1 MADAPT
7 EEQILDYHGTLSNW
21 GRWGPD
27 DQLGTLN
34 LITPEVR
41 RRAAALVVEGITVSC
56 AWDLSTMPQAGDMF
70 GPVQRHMLMTGE
82 GLADEHRVVPPHPVP
97 GMDMSRQAGAAE
109 YFGCVFHGVNI
120 THVDAL
126 SHMFWDRRAYNGGPA
141 ELVNSMFGA
150 TNLAV
155 TGMQAGVVTRGVL
168 LDVPAA
174 RGVDWLEPGTGVF
187 PEDLEAAEAAQG
199 VRVEAGDAVLL
210 RTGYAR
216 LKREVGP
223 VPPHE
228 GQAGWHA
235 AALPWLHERGVSAI
249 GCDTAQDVVPSGYLT
264 IGLPVHAIGM
274 VAMGL
279 CLIDNCDLEELAAT
293 CARLARHE
301 FLFTLAPLRLEGGT
315 GSPANPIAT
324 F

>member
-1 MADAPT
+1 MPDAPP
-7 EEQILDYHGTLSNW
+7 EDEVLGYFDTLSNW

-41 RRAAALVVEGITVSC
+41 RRAASLVTEGITVSC
-56 AWDLSTMPQAGDMF
+56 AWDLSPMPQVGDMF
-70 GPVQRHMLMTGE
+70 GPVQRHMVMSGE
-82 GLADEHRVVPPHPVP
+82 GLADEHRVMAPHPVP
-97 GMDMSRQAGAAE
+97 GIDMSRQAGAAE

-126 SHMFWDRRAYNGGPA
+126 SHMFWDRKSYNGKPA
-141 ELVNSMFGA
+141 ELVSTMFGA

-155 TGMQAGVVTRGVL
+155 TGMQDGIVTRGIL
-168 LDVPAA
+168 MDVPAS

-187 PEDLEAAEAAQG
+187 PEDLESAEAAHG
-199 VRVEAGDAVLL
+199 VRVEEGDVVLL
-210 RTGYAR
+210 RTGYGR
-216 LKREVGP
+216 MKRERGP
-223 VPPHE
+223 VPPHD
-228 GQAGWHA
+228 GQAGWTG

-249 GCDTAQDVVPSGYLT
+249 GADTAQDVVPSGYT
-264 IGLPVHAIGM
+264 QVGLPVHAVGM

-279 CLIDNCDLEELAAT
+279 CLIDNCDLEALSAT
-293 CARLARHE
+293 CARLGRYE
-301 FLFTLAPLRLEGGT
+301 FHFTLAPLRLEGGT

>member
-1 MADAPT
+1 MPDAPS
-7 EEQILDYHGTLSNW
+7 EDEVLAYHDKLSNW

-34 LITPEVR
+34 LITPETR
-41 RRAAALVVEGITVSC
+41 RRAASLVTEGSSVSC
-56 AWDLSTMPQAGDMF
+56 SWDLSTMPQVGDVF

-82 GLADEHRVVPPHPVP
+82 GLGDEHRIVPPHPVP

-109 YFGCVFHGVNI
+109 YFGCVFHGVSI

-126 SHMFWDRRAYNGGPA
+126 SHMFWDRKAYNGVPA
-141 ELVNSMFGA
+141 ELVNAMFGA

-155 TGMQAGVVTRGVL
+155 TGIRDGITTRGIL
-168 LDVPAA
+168 IDVPDV
-174 RGVDWLEPGTGVF
+174 RGVDWLEPGAGVF
-187 PEDLEAAEAAQG
+187 PEDLEAAEAKHG
-199 VRVEAGDAVLL
+199 LTVEEGDVVLL
-210 RTGYAR
+210 RTGYGR
-216 LKREVGP
+216 MKRERGP

-228 GQAGWHA
+228 GQAGWHGA
-235 AALPWLHERGVSAI
+235 SLPWLHERGVAAI
-249 GCDTAQDVVPSGYLT
+249 GCDTAQDVVPSGYTT
-264 IGLPVHAIGM
+264 IGMPVHVVGM

-279 CLIDNCDLEELAAT
+279 CLIDNCDLEELATT
-293 CARLARHE
+293 CARLGRHE
-301 FLFTLAPLRLEGGT
+301 FLLSIAPLRIEGGT

>member
-7 EEQILDYHGTLSNW
+7 EEQVLGYHDSLSNW

-41 RRAAALVVEGITVSC
+41 RRAAALVTEGTSVSC
-56 AWDLSTMPQAGDMF
+56 AWDLSTMPQVGDMF
-70 GPVQRHMLMTGE
+70 GPVQRHMVMTGE
-82 GLADEHRVVPPHPVP
+82 GLADEHRVQPPHLVP
-97 GMDMSRQAGAAE
+97 GMDISRMAGAAE
-109 YFGCVFHGVNI
+109 FFGCVFHGVNV

-126 SHMFWDRRAYNGGPA
+126 SHTFWDRRTYNGGPA
-141 ELVNSMFGA
+141 ELVTSMFGA

-155 TGMQAGVVTRGVL
+155 TGLRDGVVTRGVL
-168 LDVPAA
+168 LDVPAT

-187 PEDLEAAEAAQG
+187 PEDLEAAEQAHG
-199 VRVEAGDAVLL
+199 VTVGEGDALLL
-210 RTGYAR
+210 RTGYGR
-216 LKREVGP
+216 MKRERGP
-223 VPPHE
+223 VPPHD
-228 GQAGWHA
+228 GQAGWHVA
-235 AALPWLHERGVSAI
+235 SLPWLHERGVAAI
-249 GCDTAQDVVPSGYLT
+249 GCDTAQDVVPSGYT
-264 IGLPVHAIGM
+264 TAGLPVHAVGM

-293 CARLARHE
+293 CARLGRHE